1 MTTAA
6 TVNAAKLAEVLAL
19 ESAEVRE
26 LTKEGVFPEVSAGN
40 YNLGESIQAYINHL
54 RGSADIRE
62 LNEQLLRERVEK
74 TRAEKERIK
83 RANRVAKA
91 PPVAADS
98 EASLTML
105 AKISGTDKGDAKSSL
120 VEARIPSKRGARNA
134 DLYPLL
140 PAMKVLI
147 NRKAEAR
154 TVQQSIIDRNTEDA
168 RLKRI
173 QAEKLEGNFAPVEDL
188 AAMQAELLDGVAAI
202 IRTSALSDERK
213 EDIFTAINDHNAEWL
228 KLYESGD

>member
-1 MTTAA
+1 MTAPA
-6 TVNAAKLAEVLAL
+6 TVKAGKLADVLDI

-26 LTKEGVFPEVSAGN
+26 LTKEGVFSEVTGGN
-40 YNLGESIQAYINHL
+40 YNLGASISAYLGHL
-54 RGSADIRE
+54 RGGAGIRE

-83 RANRVAKA
+83 RGNRAAKA
-91 PPVAADS
+91 PPVAPDS

-120 VEARIPSKRGARNA
+120 VEARIPSKKGTRNA

-173 QAEKLEGNFAPVEDL
+173 QAGKLEGNFAPVEEL
-188 AAMQAELLDGVAAI
+188 AAMQGDLLEGVAAI

-213 EDIFTAINDHNAEWL
+213 EDIFTSINDHCDQWL
-228 KLYESGD
+228 KLYESGH